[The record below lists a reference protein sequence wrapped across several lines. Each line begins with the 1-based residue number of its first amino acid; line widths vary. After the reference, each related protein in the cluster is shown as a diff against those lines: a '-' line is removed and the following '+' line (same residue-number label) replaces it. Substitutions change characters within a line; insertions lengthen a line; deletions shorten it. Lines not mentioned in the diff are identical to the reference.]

1 MSGNLVVSLTPQE
14 EQHLQLLTIFH
25 YIVGGL
31 TAFLACFPLIHLTI
45 GLVMVFG
52 GFSSNQ
58 APPAFVGWL
67 FIILGGGFFI
77 AGQSLAICIIIAG
90 RFLAQRKRY
99 LFVFLIACCEC
110 LFLPFGTV
118 LGIFTIVLL
127 SRESVKAAFDSA
139 APEPI

>member
-1 MSGNLVVSLTPQE
+1 LFSTYSFD
-14 EQHLQLLTIFH
+14 HR
-25 YIVGGL
+25 GGD
-31 TAFLACFPLIHLTI
+31 
-45 GLVMVFG
+45 GLWWVFG
-52 GFSSNQ
+52 HQ
-58 APPAFVGWL
+58 APPAIVGWL

>member
-1 MSGNLVVSLTPQE
+1 MSGSLAFPLTPQE
-14 EQHLQLLTIFH
+14 EQHLQLLGIFH

-67 FIILGGGFFI
+67 FIILGGGFFLV
-77 AGQSLAICIIIAG
+77 GQSLAICIIIAG
-90 RFLAQRKRY
+90 RFLAQRRRY
-99 LFVFLIACCEC
+99 PFVFVVACCEC
-110 LFLPFGTV
+110 LFMPFGTV
-118 LGIFTIVLL
+118 LGVFTIVVL
-127 SRESVKAAFDSA
+127 SRESVKSAFVGGQST
-139 APEPI
+139 P